1 MKKNNVVK
9 NIMFHIRYPYT
20 AAIIAIMW
28 MGIAIISLN
37 QKGVNFEAL
46 IILTSLC
53 TLFIAILGFRGTN

>member
-28 MGIAIISLN
+28 IGIAIISLYQRGN
-37 QKGVNFEAL
+37 NFEIL
-46 IILTSLC
+46 ITLTSLC
-53 TLFIAILGFRGTN
+53 TLFIAFLGFRGSN